1 MTVAAIT
8 MLVLSCGDAGVEPTP
23 TFPVATVVT
32 VTPGSAT
39 FSALG
44 DTARFTAEVRDQNGQ
59 VMTGA
64 AVGWTSSDASVA
76 AVDASGQ
83 VTAAAN
89 GSAAITATAG
99 SASGSAAVTVAQS
112 VSAVVVTP
120 AVDTLL
126 AGDTLRLAAEAKDAN
141 GHAVAGQDI
150 SWASSDTA
158 VAAVDDAGLVT
169 GIGAGEAEVTATASG
184 ITGPAEIT
192 VVAPVATVAVTPD
205 TLALT
210 ALGQT
215 TQLTAEVRDQH
226 GNEIPRAVVA
236 WSSSDVSVASVD
248 GSGLVTAE
256 GNGTATVTAAS
267 SEASGTATV
276 IVAQAI
282 VSLAVEPVGL
292 TAAQAGK
299 QGADTIMVTALDGR
313 GSPVAGA
320 SYRWSSDRHSGWVY
334 PAGAS
339 PTLWVAYNPL
349 GWRVG
354 RGRGFFRSS

>member
-1 MTVAAIT
+1 M
-8 MLVLSCGDAGVEPTP
+8 
-23 TFPVATVVT
+23 
-32 VTPGSAT
+32 
-39 FSALG
+39 
-44 DTARFTAEVRDQNGQ
+44 
-59 VMTGA
+59 
-64 AVGWTSSDASVA
+64 
-76 AVDASGQ
+76 
-83 VTAAAN
+83 
-89 GSAAITATAG
+89 
-99 SASGSAAVTVAQS
+99 AVTVAQS

-126 AGDTLRLAAEAKDAN
+126 AGDTLRLAAEARDAN

-192 VVAPVATVAVTPD
+192 VVALLATVAVTPD

-256 GNGTATVTAAS
+256 GKRDSHGH
-267 SEASGTATV
+267 G
-276 IVAQAI
+276 
-282 VSLAVEPVGL
+282 GL
-292 TAAQAGK
+292 Q
-299 QGADTIMVTALDGR
+299 
-313 GSPVAGA
+313 
-320 SYRWSSDRHSGWVY
+320 
-334 PAGAS
+334 
-339 PTLWVAYNPL
+339 
-349 GWRVG
+349 
-354 RGRGFFRSS
+354 